1 MIRLTRLHAR
11 ISVPIII
18 LILTVQVVGYVVIRA
33 AITANAQASLD
44 DSLVV
49 TERVFQQVLGSN
61 RDQLEQAA
69 SITAADFGFRK
80 AVALNNRDTISSALA
95 NQADRINAKIA
106 FLVDLDGA
114 LLADSRDTD
123 QAMHPKQVP
132 GLFENLQQG
141 KMTSGLYMIDRHLYQ
156 LVAVP
161 IKAPLP
167 VAWII
172 IGSPVD
178 DELAAKMRG
187 LTTADV
193 SFVGSLRNGAWKV
206 FASSLPRQ
214 PRERLVEEVADQ
226 ASHFDVATLRDNHAD
241 DYATRT
247 LYVGSEGNHIV
258 AVLQLS
264 LDQALNP
271 YRHLQSV
278 LLALTLI
285 GLVVSV
291 FASVVTARRVVR
303 PVMTLIRSTRR
314 IGAGEYSTPIEVS
327 SHDEL
332 GELAT
337 AFNLMRQGIAERET
351 HITNLAYQDTLTGL
365 PNRAMFNERLAAALE
380 SAKADGAHI
389 ALLMIDLDRFKY
401 VNDTLGHHIGDLLLQ
416 QVGTRMNELIVH
428 RDDLVSRLGG
438 DEFAMLLHDED
449 LSGAQHLAQRL
460 LTTLEEPFAV
470 EGQTLDVR
478 GSIGIVAFP
487 DHGDDTGTLL
497 RHADIAMYAA
507 KRNKS
512 GFAVYQLGLDEQIAE
527 HLSLMSEMRQAVER
541 HELVLH
547 YQPKMAL
554 ADGTV
559 TQVEALV
566 RWRHPS
572 RGMLMPQDFIPFAEQ
587 TGSIRMISHWVLNKA
602 IAQCAAWQQQG
613 LNLQIAVNL
622 SVRDLLQADL
632 PQTIAGCLAR
642 HGVSPE
648 KLWIEITES
657 ALMDDP
663 AKAIAT
669 LHKLNNAG
677 IRLSIDDFGTGYSS
691 LSYLKRMPVHE
702 LKIDKSFVFGMAN
715 DQEDETIVR
724 STIDLGHNMGL
735 SVVAEGVESKE
746 VVERLRELGCDLM
759 QGFYLSQALEPDALK
774 AWIYAHAP
782 GVVHQ
787 VDVPVLRRVQ

>member
-11 ISVPIII
+11 ISIPIII
-18 LILTVQVVGYVVIRA
+18 LMLAVQVAGYLVIRA
-33 AITANAQASLD
+33 AIAANAQASLD
-44 DSLVV
+44 SSLAV

-80 AVALNNRDTISSALA
+80 AVALNSRDTISSALA

-161 IKAPLP
+161 VKAPLP

-172 IGSPVD
+172 FGSPVD
-178 DELAAKMRG
+178 DELAAKMCG

-193 SFVGSLRNGAWKV
+193 SFVGALKAGDWTV

-214 PRERLVEEVADQ
+214 QRTRLVDEVADQ
-226 ASHFDVATLRDNHAD
+226 GSHFDVAALSENHTD
-241 DYATRT
+241 TYATRT
-247 LYVGSEGNHIV
+247 LDVGSDGNHIV

-278 LLALTLI
+278 LLALTLL
-285 GLVVSV
+285 GLLVSV
-291 FASVVTARRVVR
+291 TASVEIARRVVR

-314 IGAGEYSTPIEVS
+314 IGAGEYSTPIEVT

-332 GELAT
+332 GELAS

-365 PNRAMFNERLAAALE
+365 PNRALFNERLALALD
-380 SAKADGAHI
+380 SARSDGAHI

-401 VNDTLGHHIGDLLLQ
+401 VNDTLGHQIGDLLLQ
-416 QVGTRMNELIVH
+416 QVGARMKQLMVH
-428 RDDLVSRLGG
+428 RDDLVARLGG

-460 LTTLEEPFAV
+460 LTALEEPFAV

-487 DHGDDTGTLL
+487 DHGNDPGTLL

-512 GFAVYQLGLDEQIAE
+512 GFAIYQLGLDEEIAE
-527 HLSLMSEMRQAVER
+527 HLSLMSEMRHAVER
-541 HELVLH
+541 DELVLH
-547 YQPKMAL
+547 YQPKMGL
-554 ADGTV
+554 ADGSV
-559 TQVEALV
+559 RHVEALV
-566 RWRHPS
+566 RWRHPT

-587 TGSIRMISHWVLNKA
+587 TGSIRMITHWVLNRA

-613 LNLQIAVNL
+613 LQLQVAVNV

-632 PQTIAGCLAR
+632 PQSIATCLAE
-642 HGVSPE
+642 HGVAPE

-669 LHKLNNAG
+669 LHKLNHAG

-691 LSYLKRMPVHE
+691 LSYLKRMPVQE
-702 LKIDKSFVFGMAN
+702 LKIDKSFVFGMAR
-715 DQEDETIVR
+715 DLEDETIVR

-746 VVERLRELGCDLM
+746 VMERLRELGCDLV
-759 QGFYLSQALEPDALK
+759 QGYYLSRAIEPDELQ
-774 AWIYAHAP
+774 AWIAVHAP
-782 GVVHQ
+782 DTVPHP
-787 VDVPVLRRVQ
+787 DVPMLRRVQ